1 MSTAVKL
8 QVKKGD
14 TVQVLSGKDKGK
26 EGKILTALPKKGKV
40 IVEGVNKVKR
50 HNKPSQT
57 NPQGGIV
64 TKEAAISSSKVMVVC
79 PKCKKPTRIAHNV
92 ENGKS
97 VRVCK
102 HCGEVL
108 DK

>member
-8 QVKKGD
+8 HVKKGD

-26 EGKILTALPKKGKV
+26 GGKILTALPKKGKV

-79 PKCKKPTRIAHNV
+79 PKCKKPTRIAHKV

>member
-1 MSTAVKL
+1 MSNAVKL
-8 QVKKGD
+8 HVKKGD

-50 HNKPSQT
+50 HNKPSQS

-79 PKCKKPTRIAHNV
+79 PRIAHKV

>member
-1 MSTAVKL
+1 M
-8 QVKKGD
+8 
-14 TVQVLSGKDKGK
+14 
-26 EGKILTALPKKGKV
+26 
-40 IVEGVNKVKR
+40 
-50 HNKPSQT
+50 
-57 NPQGGIV
+57 

-79 PKCKKPTRIAHNV
+79 PKCKKPTRIAHKV

>member
-8 QVKKGD
+8 HVKKGD

-79 PKCKKPTRIAHNV
+79 PKCKKLTRIAHKV

>member
-1 MSTAVKL
+1 MSNAVKL
-8 QVKKGD
+8 HVKKGD

-50 HNKPSQT
+50 HNKPSQS
-57 NPQGGIV
+57 NPRGGIV

-79 PKCKKPTRIAHNV
+79 PKCKKPTRIAHKV